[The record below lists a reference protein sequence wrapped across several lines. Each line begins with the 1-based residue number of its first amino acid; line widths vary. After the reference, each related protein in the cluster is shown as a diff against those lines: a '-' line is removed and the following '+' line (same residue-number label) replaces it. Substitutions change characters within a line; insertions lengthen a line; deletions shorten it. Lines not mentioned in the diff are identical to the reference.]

1 MDSLEPDEGPRTVN
15 KRAKAIG
22 QLQSRLGH
30 VFADQGLL
38 ERSLTHA
45 SAGSGARKT
54 PNNERLEF
62 LGDRVLGLA
71 IAEALCERD
80 PLASAGEL
88 SKRLHALVSGE
99 ACAGVAR
106 DIGLGEALRL
116 PVGEARRGARD
127 HSAILADACEALIA
141 ALYLELG
148 LEGAKSILLSL
159 WDERLGTPHDPATA
173 NPKSELQE
181 WAAASGRAPP
191 VYRVLSRSGP
201 DHQPQFTLEASIE
214 GEVSEIARGGSVRA
228 AEKAAALGLLR
239 RVRREI

>member
-1 MDSLEPDEGPRTVN
+1 VN
-15 KRAKAIG
+15 RRAKAIE
-22 QLQSRLGH
+22 QLQARLGH
-30 VFADQGLL
+30 VFVDQGLL
-38 ERSLTHA
+38 ERALTHA
-45 SAGSGARKT
+45 STGSGARKMAD
-54 PNNERLEF
+54 NERLEF
-62 LGDRVLGLA
+62 LGDRVLGLV
-71 IAEALCERD
+71 IAEALCERE
-80 PLASAGEL
+80 PLASVGEM
-88 SKRLHALVSGE
+88 SKRLHALVSGD

-148 LEGAKSILLSL
+148 LERARAMLLGL
-159 WDERLGTPHDPATA
+159 WEARLETPHDPTTA

-181 WAAASGRAPP
+181 WAAANGRPVP

-201 DHQPQFTLEASIE
+201 DHEPQFTLEASLE

-239 RVRREI
+239 RVRGET